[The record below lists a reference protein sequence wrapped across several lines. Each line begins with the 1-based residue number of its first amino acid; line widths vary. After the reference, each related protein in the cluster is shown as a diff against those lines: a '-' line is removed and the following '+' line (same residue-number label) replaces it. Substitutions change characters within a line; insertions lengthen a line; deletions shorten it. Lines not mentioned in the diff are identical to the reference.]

1 MQREDYQKLRKCPFC
16 GGEVVE
22 GYFMQHDALLC
33 DKCGIVIILPQ
44 SGVGNKKL
52 VKIFNTRTPE
62 IVRCGECEEY
72 EAYDN
77 YCKYGSTHTCSDWF
91 CRYGERR
98 EEK

>member
-1 MQREDYQKLRKCPFC
+1 MTKLKRCPFC
-16 GGEVVE
+16 GGEAKLYEPIEGFHMWVV
-22 GYFMQHDALLC
+22 AC
-33 DKCGIVIILPQ
+33 NKCACGTNYDNDTKEEAI
-44 SGVGNKKL
+44 KAW
-52 VKIFNTRTPE
+52 NTRTPE
-62 IVRCGECEEY
+62 IVRCGECGEY